1 MLKQIV
7 FIIFL
12 ASSTCSLKAQPRQL
26 DFSSVDV
33 FFEFA
38 TQLKKGIQPSEEEW
52 KRFFSTPFYDFYSY
66 GSDNVKKFIRNLL
79 SNAFVP
85 EKKKQRDSIVSLSDN
100 DYYKFMVNHLINV
113 EKEKDRFILTKQR
126 LLKENLIDSI
136 FKLTKD
142 FLPTDIKKRVTPPV
156 ISFGFYQPEGTA
168 NKTGV
173 AADLKL
179 VEDIYDY
186 KMFLAHEAHHY
197 YTSNLRKKMKTDSTN
212 KQLVH
217 IISQLHLEGIAD
229 LIDKK
234 AMLDTKGKG
243 APPMLYTLYKKH
255 YTDPIPNLQKV
266 DSLLKIISMNP
277 SSSIALSNEINNLL
291 PLSGHPHGY
300 FMGEI
305 IQSVYGKK
313 ALVAILDNP
322 FQFIYQYNKAAQRKR
337 LFQFS
342 YKTIQYLKGLERK
355 VLL

>member
-7 FIIFL
+7 LIVFL
-12 ASSTCSLKAQPRQL
+12 SCYSLGLKAQTQQL

-38 TQLKKGIQPSEEEW
+38 SQLKKGIQPSEEEW
-52 KRFFSTPFYDFYSY
+52 KRFFATPFYDFYSY
-66 GSDNVKKFIRNLL
+66 GSDNVKKFIRNLFT
-79 SNAFVP
+79 NAFVP
-85 EKKKQRDSIVSLSDN
+85 EKKKQRDSIFSLSDN
-100 DYYKFMVNHLINV
+100 DYYKFMVSHLINV

-136 FKLTKD
+136 FILAKD
-142 FLPTDIKKRVTPPV
+142 FLPIDIRKKVAPPT
-156 ISFGFYQPEGTA
+156 ISFGFYQPDGTA

-173 AADLKL
+173 AVDLKL
-179 VEDIYDY
+179 IEDIYDY

-217 IISQLHLEGIAD
+217 MITQLHLEGIAD

-243 APPMLYTLYKKH
+243 GPPMLYTLYKKH

-266 DSLLKIISMNP
+266 DSLIKIISIQP
-277 SSSIALSNEINNLL
+277 SSSIALSKEINNLL

-300 FMGEI
+300 YMAEI

-313 ALVAILDNP
+313 RLVAILDNP
-322 FQFIYQYNKAAQRKR
+322 FQFIIQYNKAARKKSV
-337 LFQFS
+337 FQFS
-342 YKTIQYLKGLERK
+342 RETMNYLKELEKK
-355 VLL
+355 VIS